1 VGKFFII
8 NNNKSHAFGVRAD
21 NKDTANIEHK
31 TINLGL
37 VISEKAARIVT
48 GMTVFSKIL
57 QDLQMLLNAAAISQ
71 KKLVGEKEMN
81 TFEYS

>member
-1 VGKFFII
+1 M
-8 NNNKSHAFGVRAD
+8 
-21 NKDTANIEHK
+21 
-31 TINLGL
+31 INLGL